1 MRELF
6 IVGGCVIFLILYLL
20 WERILLTRRA
30 QSIPLKICVTGT
42 RGKSSVTR
50 LIAASLRE
58 AGFVVLARTT
68 GSKPMVIYPDAA
80 EKEVNR
86 KGSPSILEGKKILKI
101 AEQLQVK
108 ALVWELMS
116 IHPECGYTE
125 SIRMLNPHI
134 LVITNVRLDHLAQM
148 GSTRKEMADCFAS
161 YIPQG
166 STVFVPG
173 EEFFQV
179 FQKRAEK
186 MNARLI
192 QVAEDYGDEYLNS
205 EKKLPR
211 FEFAENIRLTLVV
224 TDFLKIDRKAAL
236 RGMAR
241 AQPDFGSLKV
251 WTADFGTPPHRWY
264 LINSFAAND
273 PVSTRK
279 VLARLRE
286 KKLLERKR
294 VVGLLNL
301 RRDRGDRTIQWLK
314 SLKENE
320 FAEVHKLF
328 LIGAHAHALRRKLR
342 LSTDTSLSVLK
353 PQAPEKIMQH
363 ISAIEKKEAVL
374 IGMGNI
380 GGIGRDLVSYWEH
393 MGTPYDL

>member
-6 IVGGCVIFLILYLL
+6 ISGGCVIFLVFYLL
-20 WERILLTRRA
+20 WERFLLTRRA

-58 AGFVVLARTT
+58 AGFTVLARTT
-68 GSKPMVIYPDAA
+68 GSKPVVIYPDAA

-86 KGSPSILEGKKILKI
+86 RGSPSILEGKKILKI
-101 AEQLQVK
+101 GEQLQVK
-108 ALVWELMS
+108 ALVWEMMS

-148 GSTRKEMADCFAS
+148 GSSIKEMADCFAS

-173 EEFFQV
+173 EEFYQAFQT
-179 FQKRAEK
+179 RAEK

-192 QVAEDYGDEYLNS
+192 QVAEDYDEGYLDS
-205 EKKLPR
+205 AKKIPR
-211 FEFAENIRLTLVV
+211 FEFTENIRLTLAV
-224 TDFLKIDRKAAL
+224 TDFLGIDRKDAL
-236 RGMAR
+236 QGMAR

-264 LINSFAAND
+264 LVNGFAAND

-294 VVGLLNL
+294 IVGLLNL
-301 RRDRGDRTIQWLK
+301 RRDRGDRTIQWLNA
-314 SLKENE
+314 LKEGE
-320 FAEVHKLF
+320 FPEVHKFL

-342 LSTDTSLSVLK
+342 LLPDTSLSVLK
-353 PQAPEKIMQH
+353 PQTPEKIMEH
-363 ISAIEKKEAVL
+363 ISAAERGETVL
-374 IGMGNI
+374 VGMGNI
-380 GGIGRDLVSYWEH
+380 GGIGRNLVNYWEH
-393 MGTPYDL
+393 MGTPYDF